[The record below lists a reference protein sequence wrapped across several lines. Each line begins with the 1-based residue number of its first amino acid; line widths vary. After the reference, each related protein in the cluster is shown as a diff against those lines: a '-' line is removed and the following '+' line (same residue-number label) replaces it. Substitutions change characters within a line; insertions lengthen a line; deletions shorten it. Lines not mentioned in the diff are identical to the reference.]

1 MRKPVNA
8 LGFLSLV
15 ALLGFLYF
23 PTKNAGLLGFFG
35 FAGYARYFSV
45 QPDELFQRNVRR
57 AATAALFAEFL
68 CLVPLT
74 YAFVLFGD
82 VSRALARAFGLS
94 FAAAIFVFTI
104 AMMVLEWREQRGLAH
119 D

>member
-68 CLVPLT
+68 CLVPLA

>member
-45 QPDELFQRNVRR
+45 QPDGLFQRNVRR

-104 AMMVLEWREQRGLAH
+104 TMLVLEWREQRGLAH